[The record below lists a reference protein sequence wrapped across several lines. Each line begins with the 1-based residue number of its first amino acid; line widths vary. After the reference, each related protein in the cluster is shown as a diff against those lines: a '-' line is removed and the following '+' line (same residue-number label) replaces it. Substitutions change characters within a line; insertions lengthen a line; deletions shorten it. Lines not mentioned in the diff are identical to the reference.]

1 MARKGSFHARF
12 DIPVGVEETRRWFIN
27 RIKNQVFD
35 EYFNAKD
42 DFGLKRQ
49 PYALKALRAT
59 ANGLG
64 EEFHSRTGLA
74 NYVKDD
80 FFRCMR
86 AVEGIYSVCSADDKT
101 ELDGLVHSIL
111 SDSELDLGVSWSNGL
126 FLPTGAALLD
136 EVLVNDQLRWL
147 DKPEYRSVRA
157 PFEKG
162 LSLLLQAQKKPQM
175 LSDVVT
181 DMYESLEA
189 LARIVTGRERDLSA
203 NKELFISK
211 IKASDKYKEILTCY
225 IEYANEFRHASR
237 KGEDKPA
244 LSTAEVE
251 SFVYLTGLFIR
262 LATLAGG

>member
-1 MARKGSFHARF
+1 MAREGSFHARF
-12 DIPVGVEETRRWFIN
+12 AIPVGVEETRRWFVN

-35 EYFNAKD
+35 EYFHAKD
-42 DFGLKRQ
+42 GFGLMR
-49 PYALKALRAT
+49 PPDALKALRAT
-59 ANGLG
+59 ANALG
-64 EEFHSRTGLA
+64 EEFHPRTGLA

-86 AVEGIYSVCSADDKT
+86 AVEGIHSVCSADDKT

-147 DKPEYRSVRA
+147 DKLEYKSVRA

-162 LSLLLQAQKKPQM
+162 LSLLLEAQKKPQV
-175 LSDVVT
+175 LSAVVT

-189 LARIVTGRERDLSA
+189 MARIVTGNEKDLSA
-203 NKELFISK
+203 NKELFISR
-211 IKASDKYKEILTCY
+211 IKASGKYKELLTCY
-225 IEYANEFRHASR
+225 IDYANEFRHAAR
-237 KGEDKPA
+237 KGREKPQ
-244 LSTAEVE
+244 LSIAETE
-251 SFVYLTGLFIR
+251 SFVYLTGLFLR
-262 LATLAGG
+262 LATLASQ